1 MMLKPLGENIVLK
14 MIEAEETTKSG
25 ILLATNNKEKSQ
37 IGEVVAIGD
46 KEEKIKVKDKVVVN
60 KYAGTSIEYL
70 DVEYYIFN
78 SKDIL
83 AIVE

>member
-1 MMLKPLGENIVLK
+1 MLKPLGENIVLK

-37 IGEVVAIGD
+37 IGEVVAVGD

>member
-1 MMLKPLGENIVLK
+1 MLKPLGENIVLK

-37 IGEVVAIGD
+37 IGEVVAVGD

-78 SKDIL
+78 NKDIL

>member
-1 MMLKPLGENIVLK
+1 MLKPLGENIVLK

>member
-1 MMLKPLGENIVLK
+1 MLKPLSENIVLK

-25 ILLATNNKEKSQ
+25 ILLATSNKEKSQ